1 MSSVLGTW
9 RGLFSKSTPPPP
21 TPTPGPA
28 AEHRSG
34 SIRLPKNRQFSWS
47 DPEQYGKVAELMS
60 LSGYGPTTGSTSTRL
75 KFSAVFACNDR
86 ICKDIASLPF
96 RPLLRTDQGQQVARD
111 HHQYFISK
119 SPNPAMRK
127 YMYMYTL
134 NSHTNLYGN
143 GFSPISR
150 QNGRPI
156 SYGIWHPV
164 TVRSYISPEGRLYWV
179 NKGLKDSNGDYY
191 VMADHD
197 MIHTMW
203 FSEDGI
209 NGKSVISFAKDSI
222 DLGLSATRMMAENY
236 DKAIHA
242 PYYLSLREILTPE
255 QREFLE
261 QSMSEMGGPEN
272 GELEVFDNGG
282 EFKSYPFATKDIET
296 LNSRELTV
304 RDVCRFMGVPGS
316 KIGLREANV
325 SYNSLEQENI
335 AYVQDTLTPRCVH
348 IEEEFDA
355 KALAGDDAEDIRF
368 KFELKSRL
376 RGDSAARAAFYREGL
391 SGPAPW
397 LTINDVRELEDMD
410 TIGPIGDKRYTNP
423 GTITLDDVAAGKT
436 LPDVGKEDSKEDSK
450 QKLFESLAKNGNGN
464 GKADHILQHES

>member
-1 MSSVLGTW
+1 MSTVLDTVKGF
-9 RGLFSKSTPPPP
+9 FSKSTHPPPP
-21 TPTPGPA
+21 PPTPGPA
-28 AEHRSG
+28 AEPRSTVHRISG
-34 SIRLPKNRQFSWS
+34 AR
-47 DPEQYGKVAELMS
+47 S
-60 LSGYGPTTGSTSTRL
+60 LSLTQPDKWNKIIELFNGYDPTMGSTSSRL

-96 RPLLRTDQGQQVARD
+96 RPLLRTDKGQTVARD
-111 HHQYFISK
+111 HHQYFVSIA
-119 SPNPAMRK
+119 PNQTMRK
-127 YMYMYTL
+127 FMYMYTL

-143 GFSPISR
+143 GYSPITR
-150 QNGRPI
+150 KNGIPI
-156 SYGIWHPV
+156 SYGIWHPSNV
-164 TVRSYISPEGRLYWV
+164 KSYISPEGRLYWV
-179 NKGLKDSNGDYY
+179 NKGIKDKTGDYL
-191 VMADHD
+191 VVSDND

-203 FSEDGI
+203 FTDDGI
-209 NGKSVISFAKDSI
+209 NGKSVMAYARESV
-222 DLGLSATRMMAENY
+222 DLGLSATKMMAENY

-261 QSMSEMGGPEN
+261 QSMAEMGGPEN

-304 RDVCRFMGVPGS
+304 RDVCRFWGMPGS

-335 AYVQDTLTPRCVH
+335 AYVQDTITPRCVH

-355 KALAGDDAEDIRF
+355 KALLSDDQEDIRF

-376 RGDSAARAAFYREGL
+376 RGDSAARATFYREGL

-397 LTINDVRELEDMD
+397 LTINDVRALEDMD

-423 GTITLDDVAAGKT
+423 GTITLEDVADGKT
-436 LPDVGKEDSKEDSK
+436 LPADGK
-450 QKLFESLAKNGNGN
+450 QKLYESLSKNGNGN